1 MFKKIL
7 LCGVFAGIAG
17 ATTGGIIKAF
27 GSKKTVIANL
37 EAAQAIAQ
45 AEIAQNGKMSEES
58 KKRLEDAQRA
68 AERYIKAKR

>member
-7 LCGVFAGIAG
+7 LGGFIAG
-17 ATTGGIIKAF
+17 LAGGVTGGIIKAF